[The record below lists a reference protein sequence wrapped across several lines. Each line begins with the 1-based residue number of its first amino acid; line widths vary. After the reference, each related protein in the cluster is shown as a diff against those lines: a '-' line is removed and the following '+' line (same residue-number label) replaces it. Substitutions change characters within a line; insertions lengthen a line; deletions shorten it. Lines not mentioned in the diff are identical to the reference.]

1 MAGDSYNIRFANCE
15 ELPLLQ
21 DIERAAG
28 ELFINTDYPFI
39 ATDDPI
45 SYELLYQQY
54 EMGMVWVA
62 SNSDNTPV
70 GFAVALPLDGL
81 LHLEEISVH
90 PSHGKRGVGTMLM
103 HAVCELAKRKGY
115 KAVTLSTFRDVAW
128 NGPFY
133 ARLGFVVLTE
143 SELSVGLREV
153 REGEASNGLPI
164 KDRICMRLD
173 L

>member
-1 MAGDSYNIRFANCE
+1 MAGDSYNIRFASRE

-28 ELFINTDYPFI
+28 ELFINTAYPFI

-81 LHLEEISVH
+81 LHLEEIAVH
-90 PSHGKRGVGTMLM
+90 PSHGKRGIGTKLVN
-103 HAVCELAKRKGY
+103 AVCEWAKQKGY
-115 KAVTLSTFRDVAW
+115 GAITLSTCRDIAW

-133 ARLGFVVLTE
+133 SRLGFVVLTE
-143 SELSVGLREV
+143 SGLSDGLREV
-153 REGEASNGLPI
+153 REKEAVNGLPV
-164 KDRICMRLD
+164 KDRVCMRLD
-173 L
+173 

>member
-1 MAGDSYNIRFANCE
+1 MAGDTYTIRTANRE

-28 ELFINTDYPFI
+28 RLFIHTDYPFI
-39 ATDDPI
+39 ATDDPV
-45 SYELLYQQY
+45 SSELLHQQY
-54 EMGMVWVA
+54 EQGMVWVV
-62 SNSDNTPV
+62 SGSDDAPV

-90 PSHGKRGVGTMLM
+90 PSHGKRGVGTRLM
-103 HAVCELAKRKGY
+103 RAVCGWAKQRGY

-133 ARLGFVVLTE
+133 SRLGFVILTE
-143 SELSVGLREV
+143 GELSDGLRKV
-153 REGEASNGLPI
+153 REAESSKGLPVEN
-164 KDRICMRLD
+164 RVCMRLD